1 MRLSWLVITIAAA
14 ATLVVAGCSGSR
26 VAADAATQE
35 VASTL
40 QTGMAGG
47 RMVYVGVGG
56 DIDGQINPDL
66 EVEAG
71 SRVRITLIN
80 DDGMAHDFSVPA
92 FGAKTPIISAHGSEA
107 EVAFTIKRGQE
118 GTYDYFCTLAG
129 HRQAGMEGRLIV
141 R

>member
-1 MRLSWLVITIAAA
+1 
-14 ATLVVAGCSGSR
+14 
-26 VAADAATQE
+26 
-35 VASTL
+35 
-40 QTGMAGG
+40 
-47 RMVYVGVGG
+47 MVYVGVGG

-71 SRVRITLIN
+71 SRARITLIN
-80 DDGMAHDFSVPA
+80 DDGMAHDLSVPA